1 MIEKNLFGAIFLYK
15 NSNYLR
21 YKYFI
26 YTREDNYMVDAIGYV
41 SKEQFDKSP
50 ELKAQYGS
58 YEKFQLA
65 QLKSQS
71 IHTFA
76 KENQNYSY
84 DPQKAFYE
92 MRMEA
97 YDKHQKQSEAAIANY
112 KELEAQYK
120 ALLGQQTS
128 INNSLMSKYQVSNKN
143 DLINTMSASNSL
155 FDQGVYNK
163 TSNSVNEAYTKFIA
177 ALQSANYQ
185 THRLV

>member
-1 MIEKNLFGAIFLYK
+1 MSDVKQVQNAVMTESDFN
-15 NSNYLR
+15 
-21 YKYFI
+21 
-26 YTREDNYMVDAIGYV
+26 
-41 SKEQFDKSP
+41 KSP
-50 ELKAQYGS
+50 LKNIMSYQQY
-58 YEKFQLA
+58 FTNA
-65 QLKSQS
+65 LKSQS
-71 IHTFA
+71 AFTFA
-76 KENQNYSY
+76 KF

-185 THRLV
+185 THRIV